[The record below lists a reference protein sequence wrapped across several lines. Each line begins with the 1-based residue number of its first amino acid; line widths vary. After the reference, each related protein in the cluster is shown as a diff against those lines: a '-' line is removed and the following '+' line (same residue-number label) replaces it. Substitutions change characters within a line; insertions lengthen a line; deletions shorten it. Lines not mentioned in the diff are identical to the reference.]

1 MIARILTWRIGVCLA
16 ALCTLDTSLAAAP
29 GEARQLQPE
38 GPYASPTP
46 KYIFATTL
54 QEQETQLKSNAL
66 VQRFAKSR
74 AALASDPY
82 RPVYHF
88 VSPESRLN
96 DPNGLIHWQGRWHL
110 FYQAYPPDEFP
121 EEKDTGKR
129 RQHWG
134 HAVSEDLVHWR
145 DLPYAIYPGTERMVF
160 SGSTVAEPDRVIA
173 FYPGIGAPGPHWP
186 LAADSTIGQMV
197 ATARDPLLLNWEKS
211 GPVPTDAG
219 DSDIWKEGDT
229 FFGLIGG
236 AEKYYPDSALSP
248 PGDGFRNRM
257 YGHAVWPKNSLWKSK
272 DLRAWEPAGEL
283 LFEHTPFTDR
293 FDDGSCPN
301 FERIG
306 DKHILLYFSHTYGGK
321 YLLGDYDEHTHR
333 FRPYD
338 SGRFNHGQV
347 LPGGVHAP
355 SAASDASGAVIN
367 ILNINAARAT
377 AGWDQLM
384 SLPQRLTL
392 GTDSR
397 LRIEPVPSVA
407 SLRGAHSS
415 VGQTR
420 LPAGEEIV
428 LSAIRGNTMELMVD
442 LDPAEASRVELNLLR
457 SASAEEQTSITF
469 YNLSATPIGPY
480 LDGGLSEQIVLDGSR
495 SSTLA
500 GVWPRA
506 PEKAPVYRGNERL
519 RLRVFIDRSVVEVF
533 VNERQYLAIRVYPG
547 RKDSL
552 GVSLRAHG
560 RDAILKSLD
569 AWQMQPIW
577 PVAEATRQ
585 MPIIQSE

>member
-1 MIARILTWRIGVCLA
+1 MNRELAWTIGVCFA
-16 ALCTLDTSLAAAP
+16 ALCTIDNVSSAVAGAAKQAK
-29 GEARQLQPE
+29 PE

-54 QEQETQLKSNAL
+54 REQEAQLKSNAL
-66 VQRFAKSR
+66 MQRLARSR

-121 EEKDTGKR
+121 DEKDTAKR

-134 HAVSEDLVHWR
+134 HAVSEDLIHWR
-145 DLPYAIYPGTERMVF
+145 DLPYALYPGIERMVF
-160 SGSTVAEPDRVIA
+160 SGSTVAEPGRVIA
-173 FYPGIGAPGPHWP
+173 FYPGVGAPGQSRPILP
-186 LAADSTIGQMV
+186 GTTTGQMV
-197 ATARDPLLLNWEKS
+197 AVSSDPLLLNWQKS
-211 GPVPTDAG
+211 GPVDTDVG

-229 FFGLIGG
+229 FFGLVGEV
-236 AEKYYPDSALSP
+236 EKYWPDSPVPQLS
-248 PGDGFRNRM
+248 DRTRDRM

-272 DLRAWEPAGEL
+272 DLAKWEPAGEL
-283 LFEHTPFTDR
+283 LFEHTPFTDP

-301 FERIG
+301 FELIG
-306 DKHILLYFSHTYGGK
+306 DKRILLYFSHTYGAK

-347 LPGGVHAP
+347 VPGGVHAP
-355 SAASDASGAVIN
+355 SAASDGSGAVIN
-367 ILNINAARAT
+367 ILNVNAGRAT
-377 AGWDQLM
+377 EGWDQLM

-392 GTDSR
+392 DKDQR
-397 LRIEPVPSVA
+397 LRIEPVPAVA
-407 SLRGAHSS
+407 SLRGEHHS

-428 LSAIRGNTMELMVD
+428 LSTIRGNAMELMVD
-442 LDPAEASRVELNLLR
+442 LDPGEAGRVELNVLR
-457 SASAEEQTSITF
+457 SPAAEEQTSITF
-469 YNLSATPIGPY
+469 YNLSVAPIGPY
-480 LDGGLSEQIVLDGSR
+480 LDGGLTEEVVLDGSR

-500 GVWPRA
+500 DVWPRS
-506 PEKAPVYRGNERL
+506 PEKAGVYRRNERL

-533 VNERQYLAIRVYPG
+533 VNERQYLAMRVYPG
-547 RKDSL
+547 REDSL

-560 RDAILKSLD
+560 HDAILKSLD

-577 PVAEATRQ
+577 PAGKVSQ
-585 MPIIQSE
+585 